1 MLDIYQT
8 NKYSVINAFLFRGSL
23 DENNID
29 VTDDHEADMSHEA
42 NVGERF
48 FGRMDREI
56 SWPTKMEFA

>member
-1 MLDIYQT
+1 M
-8 NKYSVINAFLFRGSL
+8 NAFLFRGSL

-29 VTDDHEADMSHEA
+29 VTDDRRGRLQTDMSHEA
-42 NVGERF
+42 NVGDRF